1 MIIGNTTTTPTQ
13 TTRTPTPAP
22 PSNTGPAA
30 STQTAPTPT
39 SHAVSRPA
47 TPSTASALAAPAEP
61 PLTATETVF
70 EKLLAD
76 IVGGT
81 YPAGARL
88 PAERDLAKQLGAS
101 RPTLRE
107 ALRRLGEWNLVK
119 PRRGSGIAVQHV
131 SDWMIDV
138 LPSYLRYAE
147 PGPEAPATPVMVR
160 DLLRL
165 RRSLMR
171 EILAMVVG
179 RVRPDAT
186 AAARV
191 VVRQAWENRSAGA
204 RSATADLDVLRSI
217 VESAKC
223 LPGLWML
230 NQMSAIYNDLAKS
243 LGAVLA
249 PPESYISAWESVLEA
264 LEQANS
270 DEAIAR
276 MDQYLEGHDERLMA
290 LLELL
295 Q

>member
-1 MIIGNTTTTPTQ
+1 MITADSPAARIPNGATHLVPD
-13 TTRTPTPAP
+13 AP
-22 PSNTGPAA
+22 PEAPLSA
-30 STQTAPTPT
+30 TQA
-39 SHAVSRPA
+39 
-47 TPSTASALAAPAEP
+47 
-61 PLTATETVF
+61 VF

-119 PRRGSGIAVQHV
+119 PRRGSGIAVQDV

-147 PGPEAPATPVMVR
+147 PGPEAPATPVMVK

-171 EILAMVVG
+171 EILSMVIT
-179 RVRPDAT
+179 RVRPEAT
-186 AAARV
+186 ALAREV
-191 VVRQAWENRSAGA
+191 ARDAWEKRTAGA

-217 VESAKC
+217 VQSAKC

-230 NQMSAIYNDLAKS
+230 NQMSGIYNDLAKS
-243 LGAVLA
+243 LGTVLA
-249 PPESYISAWESVLEA
+249 PPESYLAAWGGVLDA
-264 LEQANS
+264 LEQQNS
-270 DEAIAR
+270 DEAIAL
-276 MDQYLEGHDERLMA
+276 MNQYLEGHDERLMA
-290 LLELL
+290 LLELI

>member
-1 MIIGNTTTTPTQ
+1 MITANPLATHRLPD
-13 TTRTPTPAP
+13 AP
-22 PSNTGPAA
+22 PIPE
-30 STQTAPTPT
+30 APM
-39 SHAVSRPA
+39 S
-47 TPSTASALAAPAEP
+47 
-61 PLTATETVF
+61 ATETVF

-119 PRRGSGIAVQHV
+119 PRRGSGIAVQDV

-147 PGPEAPATPVMVR
+147 PSPEAPSTPVMVK

-171 EILAMVVG
+171 EILSMVMG
-179 RVRPDAT
+179 RVRPEAT
-186 AAARV
+186 ALAREV
-191 VVRQAWENRSAGA
+191 ARDAWEKRTAGA

-217 VESAKC
+217 VQSAKC

-230 NQMSAIYNDLAKS
+230 NQMAGIYKDLAKS
-243 LGAVLA
+243 LGTVLA
-249 PPESYISAWESVLEA
+249 PPESYLAAWDGVLTA
-264 LEQANS
+264 LENQNS
-270 DEAIAR
+270 DEAIAL
-276 MDQYLEGHDERLMA
+276 MNQYLEGHDERLMA
-290 LLELL
+290 LLELI

>member
-1 MIIGNTTTTPTQ
+1 MITEHSPAKHVHV
-13 TTRTPTPAP
+13 PPAP
-22 PSNTGPAA
+22 MDAN
-30 STQTAPTPT
+30 
-39 SHAVSRPA
+39 V
-47 TPSTASALAAPAEP
+47 
-61 PLTATETVF
+61 TATEAVF

-81 YPAGARL
+81 YPPGARL

-119 PRRGSGIAVQHV
+119 PRRGSGIAVQSVHE
-131 SDWMIDV
+131 WMIDV

-147 PGPEAPATPVMVR
+147 PGPESPSTPQMVS

-171 EILAMVVG
+171 EIMDMVATRVPPGATKRARLA
-179 RVRPDAT
+179 VRE
-186 AAARV
+186 
-191 VVRQAWENRSAGA
+191 AWEMRNGGSQFA
-204 RSATADLDVLRSI
+204 SADLNVLRSI
-217 VESAKC
+217 VMSAKF
-223 LPGLWML
+223 LPGLWMI
-230 NQMSAIYNDLAKS
+230 NQMSNIYNDLAKS

-249 PPESYISAWESVLEA
+249 PPEGYVAAWDGVLDA
-264 LEQANS
+264 LEERNPQ
-270 DEAIAR
+270 EAIDR
-276 MDQYLEGHDERLMA
+276 MNQYLAGHDERLMA

>member
-1 MIIGNTTTTPTQ
+1 MITVNS
-13 TTRTPTPAP
+13 PTPPSSPSSAP
-22 PSNTGPAA
+22 PQPSAA
-30 STQTAPTPT
+30 
-39 SHAVSRPA
+39 
-47 TPSTASALAAPAEP
+47 EI
-61 PLTATETVF
+61 PLTATATVF

-81 YPAGARL
+81 YPPGARL

-119 PRRGSGIAVQHV
+119 PRRGSGIAVQDIG
-131 SDWMIDV
+131 DWMIDV

-147 PGPEAPATPVMVR
+147 PGPEAPSTPQMVS

-171 EILAMVVG
+171 EILDMVAS
-179 RVRPDAT
+179 RVRPEHTQLA
-186 AAARV
+186 
-191 VVRQAWENRSAGA
+191 RQAVRDAWELRTTANRF
-204 RSATADLDVLRSI
+204 ATADLDVLRSL
-217 VESAKC
+217 VRSAKF

-230 NQMSAIYNDLAKS
+230 NQMSCIYNDLAKS
-243 LGAVLA
+243 LGTMLA
-249 PPESYISAWESVLEA
+249 PPESYIAAWDGVLDA
-264 LEQANS
+264 LEEQNA

-276 MDQYLEGHDERLMA
+276 MNQYLAGHDERLMA